1 VCNQAR
7 CFKKQGICGRILFFE
22 NIYILAKWQN
32 VFDKIIAPRALT
44 GVKLGR
50 LIKGDIC
57 VRVAFYGG

>member
-1 VCNQAR
+1 MCNQAR